1 MPNNIVSIIII
12 NYKQQQYL
20 LNCIKSIYDTF
31 TTHPFEVI
39 IINNSPEENI
49 DDILQKY
56 SDLKIIEN
64 KNKGFSQA
72 NNLGSKNSKGEYLLF
87 LNCDTIIKNDFL
99 SGVIEKFNDKDIG
112 AIGLKMLFPDGTPQL
127 SFWNENTFFN
137 EFKNRK
143 SEKYFKEK
151 RQDYINS
158 IFTEHSEFKEIEWI
172 SGAALIMKTIVFNNI
187 NGFDED
193 YFLFYEDA
201 DLCKRLKLKG
211 FKIYFFPFSEIIH
224 FKGENVNPDF
234 INETY
239 FYAKK
244 SQLIYYKKHNNFFN
258 RIMLRVYLFVKF
270 GIASL
275 MFRKQI
281 NFRIFKMICG
291 IEND

>member
-1 MPNNIVSIIII
+1 MPNNPVSIIII
-12 NYKQQQYL
+12 NYKQQKYL

-39 IINNSPEENI
+39 IINNSPEEKI

-72 NNLGSKNSKGEYLLF
+72 NNLGAKISKGEYLLF

-99 SGVIEKFNDKDIG
+99 PGVIEKFNYKEIG
-112 AIGLKMLFPDGTPQL
+112 AIGLKILFPDGTFQL
-127 SFWNENTFFN
+127 SFWNENTFVN

-151 RQDYINS
+151 KQNYINS
-158 IFTEHSEFKEIEWI
+158 IVAGYSVFKEVDWV
-172 SGAALIMKTIVFNNI
+172 SGAALMMRTIDFNKI
-187 NGFDED
+187 GGFDED

-211 FKIYFFPFSEIIH
+211 YKIYFFPFSEIIH

-234 INETY
+234 KDETY

-244 SQLIYYKKHNNFFN
+244 SQLLYYKKHNNFFN
-258 RIMLRVYLFVKF
+258 RVMLRFYLLVKF

>member
-1 MPNNIVSIIII
+1 MVEMNGTDQVIGGEGMKGFYDKIIPEFM
-12 NYKQQQYL
+12 NKYTKKWGGKVGEKEL
-20 LNCIKSIYDTF
+20 T
-31 TTHPFEVI
+31 
-39 IINNSPEENI
+39 INNDSKLNNQYKEPRIVEKGNKFVIEAMSPN
-49 DDILQKY
+49 
-56 SDLKIIEN
+56 
-64 KNKGFSQA
+64 
-72 NNLGSKNSKGEYLLF
+72 GEYNLVIKTF
-87 LNCDTIIKNDFL
+87 LTRAK
-99 SGVIEKFNDKDIG
+99 
-112 AIGLKMLFPDGTPQL
+112 A
-127 SFWNENTFFN
+127 
-137 EFKNRK
+137 
-143 SEKYFKEK
+143 EKYFKEK